1 MAADG
6 TASGSG
12 ATLPRTWR
20 PFGVRAAG
28 GIFGVALV
36 VILVA
41 AWISFP
47 ESVRAQFSLWQ
58 RITTIALFGGFLA
71 VEWGLMR
78 CRATATSEGLTVV
91 NGYKV
96 RRFEWAQIV
105 AVRMPVGA
113 PWLSLDLDDG
123 TTCAVMAIQGSDGL
137 RAKRAYTELKSLVG

>member
-1 MAADG
+1 MASTG
-6 TASGSG
+6 PTG
-12 ATLPRTWR
+12 AGGVALPKTWR

-28 GIFGVALV
+28 GIFGAALL

-47 ESVRAQFSLWQ
+47 ASVKEQFSLWQ
-58 RITTIALFGGFLA
+58 RITTIVLFGGFLA

-78 CRATATSEGLTVV
+78 CRATATTDGLTVV

-96 RRFEWAQIV
+96 RAFEWAQV
-105 AVRMPVGA
+105 VGVRMPVGA
-113 PWLSLDLDDG
+113 PWVTLDLDDG

-137 RAKRAYTELKSLVG
+137 RARRAYTELKKLAG